1 MKQLSFLQ
9 NYIFRFGALA
19 FLFGLGM
26 RLFNPLVGT
35 LFFVAGVVLFTS
47 MQMLAGYEG
56 NNFIIARLRRQ
67 QVMGDLALLLSAAA
81 MLAQQFNFG
90 PSWAHRNLWL
100 LLLAIGCILQLYTAF
115 RIPSELEKERKAHP
129 DSPAPRSLDTSKP
142 RDLDNPKN
150 RNLDNSMN
158 RGLDNSTS
166 RNLDNPK
173 PRHLGGGV
181 ALILLLP
188 LLLLSCA
195 TQYNVEGTTNVSML
209 EGKTLY
215 LKVFTDEM
223 MKSLDSC
230 TVQHGRIRFNGALDS
245 VQMVNIFMDDQSMM
259 PMVLEEGIISL
270 TIDESRQN
278 VTGSPMNDTLYNFIR
293 AKVKLDN
300 ELEDIP
306 ALESRLIV
314 DGVEEMERERI
325 LMSEVQRI
333 SSANDKLVTSF
344 VIRNSDNVLGPGVFM
359 IMTSG
364 YPFPQLTPQIEEI
377 LFRAKPSFKEH
388 PYVKRY
394 VEAARKNMEKIH
406 TGASADVMQGDNAV
420 E

>member
-150 RNLDNSMN
+150 RNH
-158 RGLDNSTS
+158 
-166 RNLDNPK
+166 DNPK

-188 LLLLSCA
+188 LLVSSCA

-300 ELEDIP
+300 ELVEIP

-406 TGASADVMQGDNAV
+406 TGASADVVQGDNAV

>member
-150 RNLDNSMN
+150 RNN
-158 RGLDNSTS
+158 
-166 RNLDNPK
+166 DNPK
-173 PRHLGGGV
+173 PRHLGDGV

-188 LLLLSCA
+188 LLASSCA
-195 TQYNVEGTTNVSML
+195 TQYNVEGTTNVSLL

-406 TGASADVMQGDNAV
+406 TGASADVVQGDNAI

>member
-1 MKQLSFLQ
+1 MKKLSFLQ

-19 FLFGLGM
+19 FLCGLGM

-35 LFFVAGVVLFTS
+35 LFFVVGVVLFTS
-47 MQMLAGYEG
+47 MQMLARYEG

-67 QVMGDLALLLSAAA
+67 QVMSDLALLLSAAA

-100 LLLAIGCILQLYTAF
+100 LLLVIGCILQLYTAF
-115 RIPSELEKERKAHP
+115 RLPSELEKERK
-129 DSPAPRSLDTSKP
+129 
-142 RDLDNPKN
+142 N
-150 RNLDNSMN
+150 
-158 RGLDNSTS
+158 
-166 RNLDNPK
+166 
-173 PRHLGGGV
+173 HLPHGGV
-181 ALILLLP
+181 ALLLLLP
-188 LLLLSCA
+188 LLSSSCA

-230 TVQHGRIRFNGALDS
+230 TVQHGRMRFNGALDS

-377 LFRAKPSFKEH
+377 LFRAKPCFKEH

-406 TGASADVMQGDNAV
+406 TGASEDVVRGDNAI